1 MSNSR
6 RLADLSIVHK
16 MIGLLVLTFICLLV
30 LQANALVRVRT
41 SMMAEKQLKTRHLV
55 DAAHSLLVHHHSRI
69 AAHELSEAQAKA
81 AAISAVRALRY
92 DEAEYFW
99 INDMTPR
106 MVMHPMKPQL
116 DGKDLSDLRDPRGTR
131 LFVAFVDQVRQHGA
145 GFVSYLWPKPGADQ
159 PVPKISYVRGF
170 APWGWVIGS
179 GIYVDDV
186 DTTFWQT
193 AKSDVVM
200 LLVLSLLLGTVL
212 LWITQQLRHT
222 MARSL
227 AGLAQV
233 RDGDLDA
240 DLEAGLAHAQRDEI
254 GQMMGSVRAIVARLR
269 EVITTAQAAAQ
280 QLTTESAALSTAA
293 AALGERAG
301 EQARSADGAA
311 AAATQMSSTS
321 SSASQKAVFAKQLAA
336 QNLADADAS
345 GHAMQETARAMQAI
359 AAQVSVVEDIAR
371 QTNLLALNAAI
382 EAARA
387 GEQGRGFAVVAEEVR
402 KLAQKSGE
410 AARVI
415 SERSTASLAVA
426 ELTEQ
431 KIAALAADIGQTSAL
446 MDEITRGAEQQA
458 AGSAHLTEALAQL
471 RGIAADNARTVQDI
485 SGSTHALATQAE
497 ELRTAVAYFSSRRD
511 AEGAAA
517 SAPPIKAPRP
527 APPPRSP
534 RSGRSTSRA
543 APAGAP
549 PAGAVGSRAAAARLR
564 APSP

>member
-30 LQANALVRVRT
+30 LQANALLRVRT

-69 AAHELSEAQAKA
+69 AARELSEAQAKA

-145 GFVSYLWPKPGADQ
+145 GFVSYLWPKPSAEQ

-186 DTTFWQT
+186 DATFWQT
-193 AKSDVVM
+193 ARSDVVM
-200 LLVLSLLLGTVL
+200 LLALSVLLGTVL
-212 LWITQQLRHT
+212 LWITQRLRHT
-222 MARSL
+222 MTRSL
-227 AGLAQV
+227 AGLALV

-254 GQMMGSVRAIVARLR
+254 AQMMGSVRAIVSRLR
-269 EVITTAQAAAQ
+269 EVITTAQAAAR
-280 QLTTESAALSTAA
+280 QLTTESTALSTGAE
-293 AALGERAG
+293 ALGARTG
-301 EQARSADGAA
+301 EQLRSADSAA

-321 SSASQKAVFAKQLAA
+321 TSASQKAVIAKQLAA

-415 SERSTASLAVA
+415 AERSTASLAVA

-549 PAGAVGSRAAAARLR
+549 PAAAVGSRAAAARLR
-564 APSP
+564 APTP

>member
-30 LQANALVRVRT
+30 LQANALLRVRT

-69 AAHELSEAQAKA
+69 AAHELSEAEAKA
-81 AAISAVRALRY
+81 AAINAVRALRY

-116 DGKDLSDLRDPRGTR
+116 DGKDLADLRDPRGTR

-200 LLVLSLLLGTVL
+200 LVVLSLLLGAVL

-240 DLEAGLAHAQRDEI
+240 DLEAGLAHTQRDEI
-254 GQMMGSVRAIVARLR
+254 GQMMSSVRAIVARLR

-293 AALGERAG
+293 AALGDRAG

-321 SSASQKAVFAKQLAA
+321 SSASQKAVVAKQLAA

-345 GHAMQETARAMQAI
+345 GQAMQETARAMQAI

-497 ELRTAVAYFSSRRD
+497 ELRTAVAYFSSRRE
-511 AEGAAA
+511 AEGASAA
-517 SAPPIKAPRP
+517 APRITDPRP

-549 PAGAVGSRAAAARLR
+549 PAAAVGSRAAAARLR
-564 APSP
+564 APTP